1 MSSSSDS
8 TDIFA
13 FSVGVAGPTRAT
25 ARVTAPITV
34 RVRRRGATA
43 HASVHA
49 FIPFQCVDAYLATF
63 SGETFHLGSCHLCEG
78 EVVILSYP
86 LKTSLDWASEAE

>member
-1 MSSSSDS
+1 MSDS
-8 TDIFA
+8 DCLVTVFPIPC
-13 FSVGVAGPTRAT
+13 GGTHTRHP
-25 ARVTAPITV
+25 RVTAPITV

-43 HASVHA
+43 DAPLHAS
-49 FIPFQCVDAYLATF
+49 IPFQCVDAYLATF